1 METKIKQ
8 FWDDFAAE
16 HGLVNVSESEAWSFG
31 TDADT
36 LAQLVKQGI
45 KTATT
50 SGFELYA
57 FDNDPLPKVGE
68 YNIILD
74 SQNEPVCVTK
84 TKVVEVLPFKYISAE
99 HAYHEGEGDRSYDY
113 WHQVHVDFFTK
124 EYASYN
130 ATFTPESKC
139 VCEVFELVE

>member
-16 HGLVNVSESEAWSFG
+16 HGLVNVSEPEAWSFG

-50 SGFELYA
+50 SVFELYA

>member
-16 HGLVNVSESEAWSFG
+16 HGLVNVSEPEAWSFG

>member
-16 HGLVNVSESEAWSFG
+16 HGLVNVSEPEAWSFG

-74 SQNEPVCVTK
+74 SQNEPVCVTE

-99 HAYHEGEGDRSYDY
+99 HAYHEGEGNRSYDY
-113 WHQVHVDFFTK
+113 WRQVHVDFFTK

>member
-16 HGLVNVSESEAWSFG
+16 HGLVNVSEPEAWSFG

-84 TKVVEVLPFKYISAE
+84 TKVVEVLPFKYSSAE

-130 ATFTPESKC
+130 ATFTLESKC

>member
-16 HGLVNVSESEAWSFG
+16 HGLVNVSEPEAWSFG

-50 SGFELYA
+50 SGVELYA
-57 FDNDPLPKVGE
+57 FDNDSLPKVGE

-74 SQNEPVCVTK
+74 SQNEPVCVTE

-113 WHQVHVDFFTK
+113 WHQVHVDFFTE